1 MPSMRMMIV
10 EEEGDDDVADEEGR
24 KGVTVATRQNCHTM
38 LYHLH

>member
-1 MPSMRMMIV
+1 MLSKDDGMMI
-10 EEEGDDDVADEEGR
+10 EEEEGR